1 MINRRTFL
9 TGSITVT
16 LLGSP
21 LFSALAEKKKKRNL
35 VVISLRGGMDGLS
48 AVPPI
53 DPKLEKFRPDI
64 LVKKSLPLTSDFVL
78 HPSLKNFHNA
88 WKNGKAAIV
97 HSTNIPYTMRS
108 HFEGQ
113 DLMESG
119 GHKPFA
125 EHTGWLGRGMETSN
139 LQGLAIA
146 LPMPLILRS
155 KANLDNYFPTKLS
168 TPSPDIMK
176 LVASTYP
183 EDSNLRNTIQR
194 VMMRPYSMLSGKGS
208 RKAYRLARTAA
219 KALSKVDGPRV
230 AVFDINGFDTHAAQ
244 GGSNGEHADK
254 LYNLD
259 KIFGTLQKNLGPM
272 YDDTLIVTLT
282 EFGRKVEQNG
292 GNGTEHGY
300 GTAILMMGGLV
311 KKAQVYSDW
320 PGLNRKD
327 MFEAQDLDATIDAR
341 SIYCS
346 AMAMAFETDFEKLK
360 RQVFWNNSLENLQGE
375 LFVSS

>member
-1 MINRRTFL
+1 MISRRTFL
-9 TGSITVT
+9 TGSITVS

-21 LFSALAEKKKKRNL
+21 IFSAIAQKIKKRNL

-48 AVPPI
+48 TVPPI
-53 DPKLEKFRPDI
+53 DPILEKFRPNI
-64 LVKKSLPLTSDFVL
+64 LVRNTLPLTSDFGL

-88 WKNGKAAIV
+88 WKEGKAAIV

-125 EHTGWLGRGMETSN
+125 EYTGWLGRGIEAAG
-139 LQGLAIA
+139 LEGLAIA

-168 TPSPDIMK
+168 TPSPDIMRR
-176 LVASTYP
+176 VAETYP
-183 EDSNLRNTIQR
+183 INSNLESTIKR
-194 VMMRPYSMLSGKGS
+194 ILMRPSSMLSGRGS
-208 RKAYRLARTAA
+208 RKAFKLAGTAA
-219 KALSKVDGPRV
+219 KALAKADGPRV

-259 KIFGTLQKNLGPM
+259 KIFGTLRKNLGHAFN
-272 YDDTLIVTLT
+272 DTLIVTLT
-282 EFGRKVEQNG
+282 EFGRKIEQNG

-300 GTAILMMGGLV
+300 GTAVMMMGGLI

-320 PGLNRKD
+320 PGLKRKN
-327 MFEAQDLDATIDAR
+327 MFEGQDLNATIDAR

-346 AMAMAFETDFEKLK
+346 AMAMVFDTDFENLK
-360 RQVFWNNSLENLQGE
+360 QQVFWNDPLENLQE
-375 LFVSS
+375 KLFDV

>member
-1 MINRRTFL
+1 MITRRAFL

-16 LLGSP
+16 MLGSP
-21 LFSALAEKKKKRNL
+21 LFSVFAEKRKKRNL

-53 DPKLEKFRPDI
+53 DRVLQKFRPDI
-64 LVKKSLPLTSDFVL
+64 TVRKTLPLTSDFSL

-88 WKNGKAAIV
+88 WKQGKAAIV
-97 HSTNIPYTMRS
+97 HSSNIPYTMRS

-119 GHKPFA
+119 GHKPFT
-125 EHTGWLGRGMETSN
+125 EYTGWLGRGMETAG
-139 LQGLAIA
+139 LEGLAIA

-168 TPSPDIMK
+168 TPSPEIIK
-176 LVASTYP
+176 RVSETYP
-183 EDSNLRNTIQR
+183 DNSNLKSTIER
-194 VMMRPYSMLSGKGS
+194 VMMRPYSMLSGRGS
-208 RKAYRLARTAA
+208 RKAYRLAGTAA
-219 KALSKVDGPRV
+219 KALAKPDGPRV

-244 GGSNGEHADK
+244 GGSDGEHADK

-259 KIFGTLQKNLGPM
+259 KIFGKLRENLGTSF
-272 YDDTLIVTLT
+272 DDTLIVTLT
-282 EFGRKVEQNG
+282 EFGRKIEQNG

-300 GTAILMMGGLV
+300 GTAVLMMGGLI
-311 KKAQVYSDW
+311 KKAQVFSDW
-320 PGLNRKD
+320 PGLKRKN
-327 MFEAQDLDATIDAR
+327 MFEGQDLQATIDAR

-346 AMAMAFETDFEKLK
+346 AMAMAFDTDFEKLK
-360 RQVFWNNSLENLQGE
+360 RQVFWNDPLINLQDK
-375 LFVSS
+375 LFGI

>member
-1 MINRRTFL
+1 MITRRAFL

-16 LLGSP
+16 MLGSP
-21 LFSALAEKKKKRNL
+21 LFSVFAEKRKKRNL

-53 DPKLEKFRPDI
+53 DRALEKFRPDI
-64 LVKKSLPLTSDFVL
+64 TVRRTLPLTSDFSL

-88 WKNGKAAIV
+88 WKQGKAAIV
-97 HSTNIPYTMRS
+97 HSSNIPYTMRS

-119 GHKPFA
+119 GHKPFT
-125 EHTGWLGRGMETSN
+125 EYTGWLGRGMETAG
-139 LQGLAIA
+139 LEGLAIA

-168 TPSPDIMK
+168 TPSPEIMK
-176 LVASTYP
+176 RVSETYP
-183 EDSNLRNTIQR
+183 DNSNLKSTIER
-194 VMMRPYSMLSGKGS
+194 VMMRPYSMLSGRGP
-208 RKAYRLARTAA
+208 RKAYRLAGTAA
-219 KALSKVDGPRV
+219 KALAKPDGPRV

-244 GGSNGEHADK
+244 GGSDGEHADK

-259 KIFGTLQKNLGPM
+259 KIFGKLRENLGTSF
-272 YDDTLIVTLT
+272 DDTLIVTLT
-282 EFGRKVEQNG
+282 EFGRKIEQNG

-300 GTAILMMGGLV
+300 GTAVLMMGGLI
-311 KKAQVYSDW
+311 KKAQVFSDW
-320 PGLNRKD
+320 PGLKRKN
-327 MFEAQDLDATIDAR
+327 MFEGQDLQATIDAR

-346 AMAMAFETDFEKLK
+346 AMAMAFDTDFEKLK
-360 RQVFWNNSLENLQGE
+360 RQVFWNDPLLNLQDK
-375 LFVSS
+375 LFSV

>member
-1 MINRRTFL
+1 MISRRTFL
-9 TGSITVT
+9 SGSMTVT

-21 LFSALAEKKKKRNL
+21 IFSALAEKRKKRNL
-35 VVISLRGGMDGLS
+35 VIISLRGGMDGLS

-53 DPKLEKFRPDI
+53 DPALEKYRPDI
-64 LVKKSLPLTSDFVL
+64 LVRKTLPLTSDFSL

-88 WKNGKAAIV
+88 WKEGKASII
-97 HSTNIPYTMRS
+97 HSTNIPYKMRS

-113 DLMESG
+113 NLMESG

-125 EHTGWLGRGMETSN
+125 EYTGWLGRGMETAG
-139 LQGLAIA
+139 LEGLAVA

-155 KANLDNYFPTKLS
+155 RANLDNYFPTKLS
-168 TPSPDIMK
+168 TPSPEIMK
-176 LVASTYP
+176 KIATTYP
-183 EDSNLRNTIQR
+183 KDSNLRSTIEK
-194 VMMRPYSMLSGKGS
+194 VMMRPISMLSGNGS
-208 RKAYRLARTAA
+208 RKAYRLAGTAA
-219 KALSKVDGPRV
+219 KALAKSNGPRV

-244 GGSNGEHADK
+244 GGSIGEHADK

-259 KIFGTLQKNLGPM
+259 KIFGELSKNLGSTF
-272 YDDTLIVTLT
+272 DDTLILTLT

-300 GTAILMMGGLV
+300 GTAILMMGGLI
-311 KKAQVYSDW
+311 KKSQVYSDW
-320 PGLNRKD
+320 PGLQIKNL
-327 MFEAQDLDATIDAR
+327 FEGQDLNATIDAR

-360 RQVFWNNSLENLQGE
+360 RQVFWNDPLVNLQDK
-375 LFVSS
+375 LFKI

>member
-1 MINRRTFL
+1 MISRRTFL
-9 TGSITVT
+9 TSSMTVT

-21 LFSALAEKKKKRNL
+21 IFSALAEKRNKRNL

-64 LVKKSLPLTSDFVL
+64 LVKKPLPLTSDFAL
-78 HPSLKNFHNA
+78 HPSLKNFHSA
-88 WKNGKAAIV
+88 WKQDKAAIV
-97 HSTNIPYTMRS
+97 HSTNIPYTNRS

-119 GHKPFA
+119 GLKPFA
-125 EHTGWLGRGMETSN
+125 EYTGWLGRGMETAG
-139 LQGLAIA
+139 LEGLAIA

-168 TPSPDIMK
+168 TPSPEIMK
-176 LVASTYP
+176 RVAKTYP
-183 EDSNLRNTIQR
+183 LNSNLKSTIER
-194 VMMRPYSMLSGKGS
+194 VIMRPYSMLSGSGS
-208 RKAYRLARTAA
+208 RKAYRLAGTAA
-219 KALSKVDGPRV
+219 QALARADGPRV
-230 AVFDINGFDTHAAQ
+230 AVFDMNGFDTHAAQ
-244 GGSNGEHADK
+244 GGSNGEHAEK

-259 KIFGTLQKNLGPM
+259 KIFGTLRKNLGSSF
-272 YDDTLIVTLT
+272 DNTLIVTLT

-300 GTAILMMGGLV
+300 GTAVLMMGGLI

-320 PGLNRKD
+320 PGLKRKN
-327 MFEAQDLDATIDAR
+327 MFEGQDLNSTIDAR

-346 AMAMAFETDFEKLK
+346 AMAMAFETDFEKLQ
-360 RQVFWNNSLENLQGE
+360 RQVFWNNKLLNLQDK
-375 LFVSS
+375 LFRL

>member
-1 MINRRTFL
+1 MISRRTFL
-9 TGSITVT
+9 AGSMTVT

-21 LFSALAEKKKKRNL
+21 IFSALAEKRKKRNL
-35 VVISLRGGMDGLS
+35 VIISLRGGMDGLS

-53 DPKLEKFRPDI
+53 DPALEKYRPDI
-64 LVKKSLPLTSDFVL
+64 LVRKTLPLTSDFSL

-88 WKNGKAAIV
+88 WKKGKASII

-125 EHTGWLGRGMETSN
+125 EYTGWLGRGMETAG
-139 LQGLAIA
+139 LEGLAIA

-155 KANLDNYFPTKLS
+155 RANLDNYFPTKLS
-168 TPSPDIMK
+168 TPSPEIMK
-176 LVASTYP
+176 KIATTYP
-183 EDSNLRNTIQR
+183 KDSNLRSTIEK
-194 VMMRPYSMLSGKGS
+194 VMMRPISMLSGNGS

-219 KALSKVDGPRV
+219 KALAKSNGPRV

-244 GGSNGEHADK
+244 GGSIGEHADK

-259 KIFGTLQKNLGPM
+259 KIFGELSKNLGSTF
-272 YDDTLIVTLT
+272 DDTLILTLT

-300 GTAILMMGGLV
+300 GTAILMMGGLI
-311 KKAQVYSDW
+311 KKSQVYSDW
-320 PGLNRKD
+320 PGLQIKNL
-327 MFEAQDLDATIDAR
+327 FEGQDLNATIDAR

-346 AMAMAFETDFEKLK
+346 SMAMAFETDFDKLK
-360 RQVFWNNSLENLQGE
+360 RQVFWNDPLVNLQDK
-375 LFVSS
+375 LFKI

>member
-1 MINRRTFL
+1 MINRRAFL
-9 TGSITVT
+9 IGSITVT

-64 LVKKSLPLTSDFVL
+64 LVKKTLPLTSDFEL

-88 WKNGKAAIV
+88 WKQDNAAIV
-97 HSTNIPYTMRS
+97 HATNIPYTMRS

-125 EHTGWLGRGMETSN
+125 EYTGWLGRGMETAN
-139 LQGLAIA
+139 LEGLAIA

-176 LVASTYP
+176 KVA
-183 EDSNLRNTIQR
+183 
-194 VMMRPYSMLSGKGS
+194 
-208 RKAYRLARTAA
+208 
-219 KALSKVDGPRV
+219 
-230 AVFDINGFDTHAAQ
+230 
-244 GGSNGEHADK
+244 
-254 LYNLD
+254 
-259 KIFGTLQKNLGPM
+259 
-272 YDDTLIVTLT
+272 
-282 EFGRKVEQNG
+282 
-292 GNGTEHGY
+292 
-300 GTAILMMGGLV
+300 
-311 KKAQVYSDW
+311 
-320 PGLNRKD
+320 
-327 MFEAQDLDATIDAR
+327 
-341 SIYCS
+341 
-346 AMAMAFETDFEKLK
+346 
-360 RQVFWNNSLENLQGE
+360 
-375 LFVSS
+375 

>member
-1 MINRRTFL
+1 MISRRSFL
-9 TGSITVT
+9 TGSLTVT

-53 DPKLEKFRPDI
+53 DPILEKFRPDI
-64 LVKKSLPLTSDFVL
+64 IVKKTLPLTSDFAL

-88 WKNGKAAIV
+88 WKQGKAAIV

-125 EHTGWLGRGMETSN
+125 EYTGWLGRGIETSG
-139 LQGLAIA
+139 LEGLAIA

-155 KANLDNYFPTKLS
+155 NANLDNYFPTKLS
-168 TPSPDIMK
+168 TPSPDIMNQ
-176 LVASTYP
+176 LASTYP
-183 EDSNLRNTIQR
+183 KDSKLRTTIER
-194 VMMRPYSMLSGKGS
+194 VLMRPYSMLSGNGS
-208 RKAYRLARTAA
+208 RKAHRLAGTAA
-219 KALSKVDGPRV
+219 KALAKADGPRI

-259 KIFGTLQKNLGPM
+259 KIFRALHKNLGSAF
-272 YDDTLIVTLT
+272 DDTLIVTLT

-300 GTAILMMGGLV
+300 GTAILMMGGLI
-311 KKAQVYSDW
+311 KKSQVFSDW
-320 PGLNRKD
+320 PGLKRKN
-327 MFEAQDLDATIDAR
+327 MFEGQDLDATIDAR

-346 AMAMAFETDFEKLK
+346 AMAVVFDTEFEKLK
-360 RQVFWNNSLENLQGE
+360 RKVFWNDPLSNLQDK
-375 LFVSS
+375 LFVV

>member
-1 MINRRTFL
+1 MISRRTFL
-9 TGSITVT
+9 TSSMTVT

-21 LFSALAEKKKKRNL
+21 IFSALAEKRNKRNL

-64 LVKKSLPLTSDFVL
+64 LVKKTFPLTSDFAL
-78 HPSLKNFHNA
+78 HPSLKNFHSA
-88 WKNGKAAIV
+88 WKQDKAAIV
-97 HSTNIPYTMRS
+97 HSTNIPYTNRS

-119 GHKPFA
+119 GIKPFA
-125 EHTGWLGRGMETSN
+125 EYTGWLGRGMETAG
-139 LQGLAIA
+139 LEGLAIA

-168 TPSPDIMK
+168 TPSPEIMK
-176 LVASTYP
+176 QVAKTYP
-183 EDSNLRNTIQR
+183 VNSNLKSTIER
-194 VMMRPYSMLSGKGS
+194 VIMRPYSMLSGSGS
-208 RKAYRLARTAA
+208 RKAYRLAGTAA
-219 KALSKVDGPRV
+219 KALSRADGPRV
-230 AVFDINGFDTHAAQ
+230 AVFDMNGFDTHAAQ

-259 KIFGTLQKNLGPM
+259 KIFGTLRKNLGSTF
-272 YDDTLIVTLT
+272 DNTLIITLT

-300 GTAILMMGGLV
+300 GTAVLMMGGLI

-320 PGLNRKD
+320 PGLKRKN
-327 MFEAQDLDATIDAR
+327 MFEGQDLNSTIDAR

-346 AMAMAFETDFEKLK
+346 AMAMAFETDFEKLQ
-360 RQVFWNNSLENLQGE
+360 RQVFWNNKLLNLQDK
-375 LFVSS
+375 LFRL

>member
-1 MINRRTFL
+1 MITRRAFL

-16 LLGSP
+16 MLGSP
-21 LFSALAEKKKKRNL
+21 LFSVFAEKRKKRNL

-53 DPKLEKFRPDI
+53 DPTLEKFRPDI
-64 LVKKSLPLTSDFVL
+64 TVRRTLPLTSDFSL

-88 WKNGKAAIV
+88 WKQGKAAIV
-97 HSTNIPYTMRS
+97 HSSNIPYTMRS

-119 GHKPFA
+119 GHKPFT
-125 EHTGWLGRGMETSN
+125 EYTGWLGRGMETAG
-139 LQGLAIA
+139 LEGLAIA

-168 TPSPDIMK
+168 TPSPEIMK
-176 LVASTYP
+176 RVSETYP
-183 EDSNLRNTIQR
+183 DNSNLKSTIER
-194 VMMRPYSMLSGKGS
+194 VMMRPYSMLSGRGS
-208 RKAYRLARTAA
+208 RKAYRLAGTAA
-219 KALSKVDGPRV
+219 KALAKPDGPRV

-244 GGSNGEHADK
+244 GGSDGEHADK

-259 KIFGTLQKNLGPM
+259 KIFGKLRENLGTSF
-272 YDDTLIVTLT
+272 DDTLIVTLT
-282 EFGRKVEQNG
+282 EFGRKIEQNG

-300 GTAILMMGGLV
+300 GTAVLMMGGLI
-311 KKAQVYSDW
+311 KKAQVFSDW
-320 PGLNRKD
+320 PGLKRKN
-327 MFEAQDLDATIDAR
+327 MFEGQDLQATIDAR

-346 AMAMAFETDFEKLK
+346 AMAMAFDTDFEKLK
-360 RQVFWNNSLENLQGE
+360 RQVFWNDPLINLQDR
-375 LFVSS
+375 LFSA

>member
-1 MINRRTFL
+1 MITRRAFL

-16 LLGSP
+16 MLGSP
-21 LFSALAEKKKKRNL
+21 LFSVFAEKRKKRNL

-53 DPKLEKFRPDI
+53 DHALEKFRPDI
-64 LVKKSLPLTSDFVL
+64 TVRRTLPLTSDFSL

-88 WKNGKAAIV
+88 WKQGKAAIV
-97 HSTNIPYTMRS
+97 HSSNIPYTMRS

-119 GHKPFA
+119 GHKPFT
-125 EHTGWLGRGMETSN
+125 EYTGWLGRGMETAG
-139 LQGLAIA
+139 LEGLAIA

-168 TPSPDIMK
+168 TPSPEIMK
-176 LVASTYP
+176 RVSETYP
-183 EDSNLRNTIQR
+183 DNSNLKSTIER
-194 VMMRPYSMLSGKGS
+194 VMMRPYSMLSGRGS
-208 RKAYRLARTAA
+208 RKAYRLAGTAA
-219 KALSKVDGPRV
+219 KALAKPDGPRV

-244 GGSNGEHADK
+244 GGSDGEHADK

-259 KIFGTLQKNLGPM
+259 KIFGKLRENLGTSF
-272 YDDTLIVTLT
+272 DDTLIVTLT
-282 EFGRKVEQNG
+282 EFGRKIEQNG

-300 GTAILMMGGLV
+300 GTAVLMMGGLI
-311 KKAQVYSDW
+311 KKAQVFSDW
-320 PGLNRKD
+320 PGLKRKN
-327 MFEAQDLDATIDAR
+327 MFEGQDLQATIDAR

-346 AMAMAFETDFEKLK
+346 AMAMAFDTDFEKLK
-360 RQVFWNNSLENLQGE
+360 RQVFWNDPLLNLQDK
-375 LFVSS
+375 LFSI